1 MSFIAVGS
9 DAGDELA
16 IKVFVIAANA
26 DLDPTVALH
35 PTAAPGDTKRSGA
48 VSKSEVSSDA
58 ALRRDGRDRPFRPKR
73 YSSDRF

>member
-1 MSFIAVGS
+1 
-9 DAGDELA
+9 LA
-16 IKVFVIAANA
+16 AAQ
-26 DLDPTVALH
+26 DFEPLEGGRSHVALH